1 MEAQLRD
8 IIDAENRVGEAL
20 PAFIL
25 MASDQRLKWIIDE
38 YQKKNNSHITRL
50 RQVFRALKQKDTGV
64 KCKAI
69 HSMLLTSNDLI
80 ERTENPTV
88 KDAVVITGLQHII
101 HYQVAGYGAITN
113 YANTLDLNE
122 VALLTYKNLD
132 EKKATDRKLA
142 ELADEVINIKA
153 KNLKS

>member
-8 IIDAENRVGEAL
+8 IIDAENNVAAAL
-20 PAFIL
+20 PAFVLI
-25 MASDQRLKWIIDE
+25 ANDQRLKWIIDD
-38 YQKKNNSHITRL
+38 YQEKNNCHITRL
-50 RQVFRALKQKDTGV
+50 RQVFDALKKKHTGV

-80 ERTENPTV
+80 HRTENSTV
-88 KDAVVITGLQHII
+88 KDAVIITGLQHII
-101 HYQVAGYGAITN
+101 HYQVAGYGAISN

-122 VALLTYKNLD
+122 VASLTFKNLE